1 MINDSTQYIARIS
14 YGKDSLKML
23 DVIKSRGLPLDRIT
37 TTDVW
42 ATDTIPANLPPMMA
56 FKERMD
62 QKIWDMYHIEVEHL
76 CALNKDGSKKTY
88 EQMFYHVPVRR
99 SQSGQVERETD
110 SDPERSSASR
120 ICGTPGVRLDS
131 SGMPMHRIQGN
142 ITGFLPN
149 TGYNWCQKL
158 KHAPDTI
165 QGFPFLGRPWCRGD
179 LKIHVQTPR
188 IPGTDLPMV
197 QKTQDRQG
205 QNPFSDERPTRRRDR
220 NIVKYLGIAA
230 DEPKRFGQLNERKRA
245 PLVEFG
251 IDEDLCG
258 LYCQYADMLSPTYE
272 TSCRDGCWFCHNQ
285 GVDQLRLLRRNYPD
299 LWALLMKWDLD
310 SPVTFKADGHTV
322 HDFDRRFRMED
333 ERKIPIDRTFRW
345 SMLDKPPKF
354 VAYTGDQL
362 SLSGFR
368 R

>member
-1 MINDSTQYIARIS
+1 MKKEYIARIS

-23 DVIKSRGLPLDRIT
+23 DVIKSRGLPLARIT

-76 CALNKDGSKKTY
+76 CAMNKDGSKRTY

-99 SQSGQVERETD
+99 SQTGQVERERETD
-110 SDPERSSASR
+110 SDQDRFSVSR
-120 ICGTPGVRLDS
+120 TCGTRGVKLDS
-131 SGMPMHRIQGN
+131 NGTPMHRIQGN
-142 ITGFLPN
+142 ITGFPPN

-158 KHAPDTI
+158 KY
-165 QGFPFLGRPWCRGD
+165 
-179 LKIHVQTPR
+179 VQTAR
-188 IPGTDLPMV
+188 IPGADLPMV
-197 QKTQDRQG
+197 QKTQDRQS

-220 NIVKYLGIAA
+220 NIVEYLGIAA
-230 DEPKRFGQLNERKRA
+230 DEPKRFGQLNEKKRA

-322 HDFDRRFRMED
+322 HDFDRRFQMED
-333 ERKIPIDRTFRW
+333 MGMVPTDRTFRW
-345 SMLDKPPKF
+345 EMLQKPPAFIPLK
-354 VAYTGDQL
+354 GEQL
-362 SLSGFR
+362 SLF
-368 R
+368 